1 MLSTEMENALNEQI
15 NAEDY
20 SSYLYESMANY
31 FEHFGLKGFANWFK
45 VQAAEEHAHARKIVD
60 FVNDRGGRV
69 LLKTI
74 EGPKTEWKNAVE
86 VFEDVVAHEEHVTKL
101 INGLSTKAAKESDH
115 ATHTFLEWFIIE
127 QVEEEASANDALTR
141 VKMADGAPGAM
152 LFLDQ
157 EFGQRGGAA
166 SAAS

>member
-1 MLSTEMENALNEQI
+1 MLSTEMEAALNEQI

-31 FEHFGLKGFANWFK
+31 FEHLGLKGFANWFQ

-60 FVNDRGGRV
+60 FVNARGGRV

-74 EGPKTEWKNAVE
+74 EGPETEWKDAIE
-86 VFEDVVAHEEHVTKL
+86 VFENVVAHEEHVTGL
-101 INGLSTKAAKESDH
+101 INQLSTKAAEEKDH
-115 ATHTFLEWFIIE
+115 ATHTFLEWFITE

-141 VKMADGAPGAM
+141 VKMADGGPGAM

-157 EFGQRGGAA
+157 EFGRRGATA
-166 SAAS
+166 TSAG